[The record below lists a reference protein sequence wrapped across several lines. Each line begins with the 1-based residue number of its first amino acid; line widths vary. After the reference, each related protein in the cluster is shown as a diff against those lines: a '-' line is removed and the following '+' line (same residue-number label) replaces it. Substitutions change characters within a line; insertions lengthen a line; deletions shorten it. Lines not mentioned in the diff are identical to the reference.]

1 MQIPKVDRKQVAE
14 FSKIWTYT
22 GVALLLNDA
31 HVQFAADFANVM
43 LKSFIQQIASQQAA
57 AAQAAKTKQ
66 IVEAV

>member
-14 FSKIWTYT
+14 FSKIWTYK

-57 AAQAAKTKQ
+57 AAQAAKTKK